1 MSDCNKAIRT
11 LRLAVTQAV
20 LLAPSLVNAFCSEPS
35 APSAPYGGPPDA
47 PYCFNEW
54 NKTHTCDSY
63 EIDSWID
70 EVNDYIRGM
79 ANYAEE
85 AQAYANDAVA
95 FAQCQIDAA
104 KEPFE

>member
-1 MSDCNKAIRT
+1 MSENNNAIKMLQIAAT
-11 LRLAVTQAV
+11 HAA
-20 LLAPSLVNAFCSEPS
+20 LLAPSLVNAFCYEPS

-70 EVNDYIRGM
+70 EVNDYIRDM

-85 AQAYANDAVA
+85 AQAYANEAVA

>member
-1 MSDCNKAIRT
+1 MNGCNRKLVKLCRAAT
-11 LRLAVTQAV
+11 FSALFS
-20 LLAPSLVNAFCSEPS
+20 PSLAHAYCYEPS
-35 APSAPYGGPPDA
+35 APSAPYGGPPAA

-70 EVNDYIRGM
+70 EVNDYIRDM
-79 ANYAEE
+79 VNYAEE
-85 AQAYANDAVA
+85 AQAYANEAVA
-95 FAQCQIDAA
+95 FAQCRIEEA

>member
-1 MSDCNKAIRT
+1 MSGHNCKLDKLCMDAT
-11 LRLAVTQAV
+11 FVALFSPSLANAYCYEPG
-20 LLAPSLVNAFCSEPS
+20 APSV
-35 APSAPYGGPPDA
+35 PYGGPPDA

-70 EVNDYIRGM
+70 EVNDYIRDM

-85 AQAYANDAVA
+85 AKSFANDAVA
-95 FAQCQIDAA
+95 FAKCQIGEA